1 MTDTTIPNATPSPAA
16 DVGANA
22 SNDSGPADLDP
33 RPALFRSLDTA
44 HSVVSQLTGP
54 AADRPT
60 PCPEWTASDMAG
72 HLVAVADRIVGLVGG
87 ADLDAMA
94 LVRDGIAPEWE
105 SALTSS
111 IQQVRAAWAP
121 DEVLTQMMTTPWA
134 SLPGAVAA
142 SIYSAELLVHTWDL
156 AASIGVGP
164 EWNEADVADAVTTL
178 RFGLP
183 ADGRGDDD
191 MPFDPVVPTA
201 DDAPHIHQ
209 LVAWVGRQPTWT
221 A

>member
-1 MTDTTIPNATPSPAA
+1 MQQLNRDPIGRFYEGHVAVAGWA
-16 DVGANA
+16 VDGDALIHEGLAEIIYVVYAVG
-22 SNDSGPADLDP
+22 
-33 RPALFRSLDTA
+33 
-44 HSVVSQLTGP
+44 Q
-54 AADRPT
+54 
-60 PCPEWTASDMAG
+60 MAG

-121 DEVLTQMMTTPWA
+121 EEVLTQMMTTPWA

-164 EWNEADVADAVTTL
+164 EFNEADVADAVTTL